1 MKLLPLILLAS
12 CSCASLRSGWVQVD
26 FVEGKVSEY
35 IVCQTRINSD
45 GDITAKC
52 VSMESVANKMAEDK
66 KPKKEDPWS
75 L

>member
-1 MKLLPLILLAS
+1 MRFFPLLFLAS

-26 FVEGKVSEY
+26 FVEGRVSEY
-35 IVCQTRINSD
+35 VVCQTRINKD

-52 VSMESVANKMAEDK
+52 VSMESVARKM
-66 KPKKEDPWS
+66 KEDDKPAVPEGN